1 MLWEKHGTIKC
12 AAMLEEWMING
23 EDSMIGHADE
33 TLLWRNCTLR
43 EQDPKHTV
51 TEYIVTHVH
60 INFYSHSNS

>member
-33 TLLWRNCTLR
+33 TAMKYGLEKVSVKPANKKVKQVIQKTNVLEL
-43 EQDPKHTV
+43 
-51 TEYIVTHVH
+51 
-60 INFYSHSNS
+60 